1 MFLQWS
7 FEWSAFRKRKLES
20 WSTADRDFKNC
31 RSRLQK
37 SDFKNCRSVHY
48 GIFNASYA
56 SLKLTNEKLDGK
68 DFLLASGYGKTIGL
82 ARLFFKVEDYYSSY
96 FDDTVV
102 TPYFFKRNIYE
113 GGYTKNLE
121 VKFNPELQNATVNN
135 IKNQTIETINTEK
148 NVQDLISSLYYLRK
162 NFSILAHQDSL
173 FSQNSLAFLHHR
185 AE

>member
-1 MFLQWS
+1 MIKIIALYLQVFLLSIYVTYGQNILS
-7 FEWSAFRKRKLES
+7 DSKPFKAGENLEYI
-20 WSTADRDFKNC
+20 
-31 RSRLQK
+31 
-37 SDFKNCRSVHY
+37 VHY

-68 DFLLASGYGKTIGL
+68 DLLLASGYGKTIGL

-96 FDDTVV
+96 FDDSAV

-121 VKFNPELQNATVNN
+121 VKFNSELQNATVNN

-148 NVQDLISSLYYLRK
+148 NVQDLISSLYYFCLLYTSPSPR
-162 NFSILAHQDSL
+162 D
-173 FSQNSLAFLHHR
+173 
-185 AE
+185 